1 MDERA
6 IYHRYKAT
14 RLAVLA
20 GTLVVFGWFQY
31 EILVKDTIRWDYVI
45 ILGVMAVVK
54 LAARLY
60 FKKKN

>member
-14 RLAVLA
+14 RLAVAA
-20 GTLVVFGWFQY
+20 GTIVIFGWFQY
-31 EILVKDTIRWDYVI
+31 DFFVKDTIRWDFLV

-54 LAARLY
+54 LVARFY
-60 FKKKN
+60 FMKKN

>member
-14 RLAVLA
+14 RLSVVA
-20 GTLVVFGWFQY
+20 GIIVIFGWFQY
-31 EILVKDTIRWDYVI
+31 DLLSNDTLRWDFLI

-54 LAARLY
+54 LAARFYLM
-60 FKKKN
+60 KKN

>member
-14 RLAVLA
+14 RLSVLA
-20 GTLVVFGWFQY
+20 GALVIFGWFQY
-31 EILVKDTIRWDYVI
+31 EILVNDTIRWDYLI

-54 LAARLY
+54 LAARYY
-60 FKKKN
+60 FKKTN

>member
-20 GTLVVFGWFQY
+20 GSLVIFGWFQY
-31 EILVKDTIRWDYVI
+31 DFFVKETIRWDFLI

-54 LAARLY
+54 LVARFYLQ
-60 FKKKN
+60 KKN

>member
-20 GTLVVFGWFQY
+20 GTLVIFGWFQY
-31 EILVKDTIRWDYVI
+31 DILVNDTIRWDFLI

-54 LAARLY
+54 LATRFY
-60 FKKKN
+60 FKKTN

>member
-20 GTLVVFGWFQY
+20 GTLVIFGWFQY
-31 EILVKDTIRWDYVI
+31 DFLVKDIIRWDYLV

-54 LAARLY
+54 LVTRFYLMR
-60 FKKKN
+60 KN